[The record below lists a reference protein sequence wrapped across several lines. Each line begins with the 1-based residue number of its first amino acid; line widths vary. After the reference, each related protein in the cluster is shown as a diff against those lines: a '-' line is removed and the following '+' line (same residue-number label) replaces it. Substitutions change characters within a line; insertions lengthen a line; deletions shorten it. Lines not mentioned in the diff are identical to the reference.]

1 MRVAIFTETF
11 LPKMDG
17 IVRVV
22 CLLQE
27 HLQRKGIET
36 MIFAPKLGEEAP
48 EIYNGAKVV
57 TVQGMPLPWYPE
69 LRMVPPSPT
78 VYREMRAFKPDVAHI
93 FQPLTVGIPGLL
105 IAKQM
110 GVPALTS
117 FHIDMAQMALHHS
130 FGPIKLSFLAPIT
143 NYLTRMVFNWADY
156 SLAPS
161 RVIQREMLD
170 LGIREVGLWK
180 RGVDAE
186 RFNPKYKNL
195 AMRER
200 LSGGHPDETI
210 LLYVGRLSHEKHV
223 HKLRPLLDQVP
234 GVRLALVGDGPYR
247 PELEKLF
254 AGTPTTFMGYLHGE
268 ELSQAYASADIFTFP
283 SALETFGLV
292 VVEAMAAGLP
302 VVASQVGGIP
312 DVVEEGK
319 TGYTFP
325 IGDVDGL
332 VEGVRK
338 ITSSRETIAQMGRN
352 ARTYA
357 EQQTWDHMMDE
368 VIEIYERMIFEKK
381 QIRQTA

>member
-11 LPKMDG
+11 LPKIDG

-27 HLQRKGIET
+27 HLHNKGIET

-48 EIYNGAKVV
+48 AEYNGAKVV
-57 TVQGMPLPWYPE
+57 TVEGMPLPWYPE

-78 VYREMRAFKPDVAHI
+78 VYREMRAFQPDVVHI

-110 GVPALTS
+110 GIPALTS
-117 FHIDMAQMALHHS
+117 FHIDMAQMAMHHS
-130 FGPIKLSFLAPIT
+130 FGPIRLSFLRPIT
-143 NYLTRMVFNWADY
+143 NVLTKIVFNWADY

-161 RVIQREMLD
+161 RAIQREMLE
-170 LGIREVGLWK
+170 LGIHDVGLWK

-186 RFNPKYKNL
+186 RFNPQYRRE
-195 AMRER
+195 AMRAR
-200 LSGGHPDETI
+200 LSDGHPDETI
-210 LLYVGRLSHEKHV
+210 LLYVGRLSQEKHI
-223 HKLRPLLDQVP
+223 HKLRPVLDAVP

-247 PELEKLF
+247 PELERIF

-312 DVVEEGK
+312 DVVQEGR

-325 IGDVDGL
+325 IGDVQGL
-332 VEGVRK
+332 IDGVRN
-338 ITSSRETIAQMGRN
+338 IATDRERMAQMGRE
-352 ARTYA
+352 ARAYA

-368 VIEIYERMIFEKK
+368 VIETYERMIYDKSR
-381 QIRQTA
+381 IRATA